1 MMTIEEALSSIK
13 NAIYGK
19 DVRQA
24 MHDGILQ
31 AEGGAGTVAKKAEAS
46 AKDSAESAKKAAE
59 FSKKSEIASK
69 AIEGKADQAVTIAKS
84 ANSKSD
90 STQLQLDEIVING
103 DSSVEAAQARVDIKN
118 ISYDT
123 LKDRLDKEQ
132 QEVGVQLAQNNMYT
146 KDTFNYLSD
155 GGRKVGPA
163 VTFIADDAP
172 KNDLTKL
179 LPIMKEKGV
188 PFGIAVVSE
197 WIGKTIHSSD
207 FAGGSETFM
216 DIDELRYM
224 QDNGAQI
231 LSHTANHKSMID
243 PSVDVESEMR
253 SSYEKLS
260 ELGFVVDGFVYPY
273 NYFNNDTISIAKKY
287 YKYSFARGTS
297 NLVGELDNNKIN
309 RYSFGSYY
317 DAPSMSK
324 LGHSTSSLPYYK
336 ERVDYAIENNEWL
349 VFVIH
354 THTTNFVA
362 EQQQHLRDIIDYIRT
377 LGVDIVSPREGFSR
391 LGNIM
396 QAGNLKIDS
405 SGSLTGVYE
414 SYYGAAIDHGISGQS
429 PLTDFEKG
437 KVSVHRVGRGNVTT
451 GWGYPENYVY
461 GILKTF
467 YLDAEEPYF
476 SYQTFES
483 EEGSSYIRYWQR
495 FAKVWGKWINNGAKV
510 SVLNPTERDI
520 SGLSP
525 ITDFEKGKISVH
537 KFGTTNVTVELGFP
551 VNFVFGIL
559 TTHHID
565 ELVPQFAYQTFEV
578 NGHATSSV
586 VYKRHWDNASK
597 KWTAWSAG
605 A

>member
-1 MMTIEEALSSIK
+1 MKYLDWNNINTNRDTSGLGPIEYNQTKVPEYIRKYANNVRTKSYGQENRESI
-13 NAIYGK
+13 ARSVEY
-19 DVRQA
+19 
-24 MHDGILQ
+24 
-31 AEGGAGTVAKKAEAS
+31 AGL
-46 AKDSAESAKKAAE
+46 
-59 FSKKSEIASK
+59 IAS
-69 AIEGKADQAVTIAKS
+69 
-84 ANSKSD
+84 
-90 STQLQLDEIVING
+90 
-103 DSSVEAAQARVDIKN
+103 EAVDISNETKGRQDAVETHFN
-118 ISYDT
+118 SVQQELTDKDPISAPEIIAARDGEPT
-123 LKDRLDKEQ
+123 LKDRIDKDRR
-132 QEVGVQLAQNNMYT
+132 EVNAQLVQNNMYT

-163 VTFIADDAP
+163 VSFIADDAP
-172 KNDLTKL
+172 KNDLTRL

-197 WIGKTIHSSD
+197 WIGKTINSSD

-224 QDNGAQI
+224 QENGAQI

-243 PSVDVESEMR
+243 PSVDVEIEMR

-273 NYFNNDTISIAKKY
+273 NYFNKDTISIAKKY
-287 YKYSFARGTS
+287 YKYSFARGVS

-324 LGHSTSSLPYYK
+324 KGYSTSSLPYYK
-336 ERVDYAIENNEWL
+336 ERVDYAVENNEWL

-362 EQQQHLRDIIDYIRT
+362 EQQQHLRDIIDYIRS
-377 LGVDIVSPREGFSR
+377 LGVDIVSPRDGFSR

-405 SGSLTGVYE
+405 SGSLTGVHE
-414 SYYGAAIDHGISGQS
+414 LYYGAAIDSGISGQS

-451 GWGYPENYVY
+451 GWGFPENYVY

-467 YLDAEEPYF
+467 YYDAEEPYF

-483 EEGSSYIRYWQR
+483 EEGSSYIRYWQKND
-495 FAKVWGKWINNGAKV
+495 KVWGKWINNGAKV
-510 SVLNPTERDI
+510 SVLNPTELEI

-537 KFGTTNVTVELGFP
+537 KFGTTNVTDKLGFP

-559 TTHHID
+559 TTYHID
-565 ELVPQFAYQTFEV
+565 ESVPQFAYQSFEV

-597 KWTAWSAG
+597 KWTAWKSG